1 MGRHARLSASAASRW
16 MACPGSVQLSAALPN
31 TSSIYADFGTMAHSI
46 ASYCLR
52 KGLNASAI
60 VEDYADEIQSYLDFC
75 RSEMQQPQDEM
86 AIELDVSKS
95 LRRIDPDI
103 GGTLDFCRWRR
114 TTGELLVVD
123 FKFGSGV
130 QVDVLDNKQLR
141 TYGVGALLHFGG
153 KGIDRVRVVVHQP
166 RLENPEHR
174 HTEEIFPAVEL
185 LDFVADMRVAALASR
200 SPSAPIVPGVD
211 QCRWCPAA
219 KAKICDRA
227 VKFAPKKP
235 VGTRVTPEDF
245 DILP

>member
-1 MGRHARLSASAASRW
+1 MAQHAKLAASAASRW
-16 MACPGSVQLSAALPN
+16 MACPGSVQLCANLPN
-31 TSSIYADFGTMAHSI
+31 TSSIYSDFGTMAHSV

-60 VEDYADEIQSYLDFC
+60 LEDYADDVQSYIDFC
-75 RSEMQQPQDEM
+75 HSEMDQSQDVV
-86 AIELDVSKS
+86 AIELDVSKA
-95 LRRIDPDI
+95 LRQIDPDI

-130 QVDVLDNKQLR
+130 RVDVRGNKQLR

-174 HTEEIFPAVEL
+174 HTEDVFPAIEL
-185 LDFVADMRVAALASR
+185 LDFVADMRIAALASR
-200 SPSAPIVPGVD
+200 SPSAPVVPGVD
-211 QCRWCPAA
+211 QCLWCPAA
-219 KAKICDRA
+219 KAKICDKA
-227 VKFAPKKP
+227 VKFKPNKP
-235 VGTRVTPEDF
+235 VGPRVTAEDF
-245 DILP
+245 EILP